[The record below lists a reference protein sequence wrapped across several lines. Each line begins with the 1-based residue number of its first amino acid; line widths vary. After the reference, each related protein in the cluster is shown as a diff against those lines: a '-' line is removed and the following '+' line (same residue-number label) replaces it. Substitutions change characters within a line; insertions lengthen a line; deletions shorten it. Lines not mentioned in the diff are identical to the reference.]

1 MYRFPAFEKALSS
14 ACGCWRRGPHR
25 APWSAPVSASPWC
38 PAWPL
43 PAVRRCATSRSPPS
57 PPATSVPGSP
67 NGTSQ
72 TQSPTTAR
80 STARSRACDTGD
92 PDRTPLTGA
101 GRRTRSLTT
110 PSVKGPGPKYAAA
123 PPDAGGHTCSPP
135 LARWQQCQRQPGST
149 FLAALRATL
158 RTTASRVAGSE
169 QIVAPARRRRSSAK
183 ATSSPLRDL
192 KPT

>member
-14 ACGCWRRGPHR
+14 VLRMLAPRPGR

-43 PAVRRCATSRSPPS
+43 PAARRCATSRSPPS
-57 PPATSVPGSP
+57 PPATSVPGS
-67 NGTSQ
+67 Q
-72 TQSPTTAR
+72 TAPAKPSGRTTAR
-80 STARSRACDTGD
+80 STARSRACDTGPR
-92 PDRTPLTGA
+92 PDTA
-101 GRRTRSLTT
+101 DRSRQANEIAHN
-110 PSVKGPGPKYAAA
+110 PVSQRPRAKYAAA
-123 PPDAGGHTCSPP
+123 PPDAGSHTCSPP

-169 QIVAPARRRRSSAK
+169 QIGAPARRRRSSAK
-183 ATSSPLRDL
+183 ATSLPVRDL